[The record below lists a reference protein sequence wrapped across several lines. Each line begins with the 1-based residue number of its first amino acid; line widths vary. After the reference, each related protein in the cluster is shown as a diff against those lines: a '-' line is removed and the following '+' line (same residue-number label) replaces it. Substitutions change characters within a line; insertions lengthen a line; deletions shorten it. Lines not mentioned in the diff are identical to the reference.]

1 MSEKSISLKV
11 FIEKLPITKLWCVSF
26 YKRTKAVHGPVVI
39 GRMYRLWIAHEIL
52 EQTELILL
60 LFILF

>member
-26 YKRTKAVHGPVVI
+26 YKRTKAVHGPI
-39 GRMYRLWIAHEIL
+39 IMYRLCIAHEIL